1 MIVVYSVTDRDKG
14 REERGSDEGSHAFP
28 PPTSRLDLP
37 SLLDWQI
44 LHQVKTAS
52 PELRGVSHL

>member
-14 REERGSDEGSHAFP
+14 REGGGQTRGSHAFP
-28 PPTSRLDLP
+28 SPTSRLDLP

-44 LHQVKTAS
+44 LHQVKTA
-52 PELRGVSHL
+52 LT

>member
-14 REERGSDEGSHAFP
+14 REEGGVRRGVTRFP
-28 PPTSRLDLP
+28 SPTSRLDLP

-44 LHQVKTAS
+44 LHQVKTA
-52 PELRGVSHL
+52 LT